1 MKKYR
6 LILFNQRGKMG
17 NISNKYKNLD
27 KVTRINVTPFENL
40 SFDDAIYIVDNEELF
55 SEKFVKRVRERLSQ
69 NLYHARVVLR
79 DVSG

>member
-1 MKKYR
+1 
-6 LILFNQRGKMG
+6 MG

-27 KVTRINVTPFENL
+27 KITRINITPFENL
-40 SFDDAIYIVDNEELF
+40 SFDDAIYIIDNEELF
-55 SEKFVKRVRERLSQ
+55 SEKFVKRVRGRLSQ